1 MSFDFKKPNLRIA
14 NAGKKTIILPAV
26 IMAIGIIMFFVFIG
40 QGGFNLGLDFT
51 GGSIIKVEIET
62 TQNNID
68 DVRNI
73 VSDFTK
79 CDVQKEESSSGGKY
93 ITVKFAETNEDKVG
107 DIITALKTAYG
118 ETNVSESDSI
128 SGSTSAEKVQSII
141 WAVLAALAGIML
153 YMLFRFKFTS
163 GMAALIALMHDVLI
177 MIAMVVIFRVQINSP
192 FIAAV
197 ITIVGYSINN
207 TLVLMDRIREYENN
221 NNDAKTL
228 SEIVDKSINDTFGRT
243 MIMTATTLVPVVVLG
258 TVAIIMNL
266 TSLTEFAL
274 PIIFGLIAGTY
285 SSLFLV
291 APMYNRFE
299 SARLRK
305 LKRHNIN

>member
-1 MSFDFKKPNLRIA
+1 
-14 NAGKKTIILPAV
+14 
-26 IMAIGIIMFFVFIG
+26 
-40 QGGFNLGLDFT
+40 
-51 GGSIIKVEIET
+51 
-62 TQNNID
+62 
-68 DVRNI
+68 
-73 VSDFTK
+73 
-79 CDVQKEESSSGGKY
+79 
-93 ITVKFAETNEDKVG
+93 
-107 DIITALKTAYG
+107 
-118 ETNVSESDSI
+118 
-128 SGSTSAEKVQSII
+128 
-141 WAVLAALAGIML
+141 
-153 YMLFRFKFTS
+153 
-163 GMAALIALMHDVLI
+163 
-177 MIAMVVIFRVQINSP
+177 
-192 FIAAV
+192 
-197 ITIVGYSINN
+197 
-207 TLVLMDRIREYENN
+207 MDRIREYENN